1 MSGRS
6 KHQMEDGPLLI
17 DFVAPTSLL
26 REPNRTSALPVIGNG
41 PPGTFVLFPNG
52 LRVSLPTD
60 QIVFADDTSGHARVG
75 FGGMRFVGSKEGRL
89 GHCQVADQ
97 SAFLSL
103 GAERPRSVSRHTSAH
118 PRDGTSG
125 LSRDGGELS
134 GGIVKLSCGWQSR
147 RMTSQPP
154 SYRGYRF
161 PPEIISHAVW
171 LYHRFGLSFRDV
183 EDLLAERGV
192 SVTYESIRQWCL
204 TFGLDYARRLRRRR
218 GRMGD
223 TWHLD
228 EVFVK
233 IQGRQQYLWRAVDE
247 DGDVIDILVQSRRH
261 RRAAIRFF
269 RKLLKGQ
276 GCVPRRLI
284 TDKLRSY
291 PAACRTVMPSV
302 VHCTDRYA
310 NNRAEVSHQPTR
322 ERERQMRRFKSAA
335 HAQRFLSVH
344 GPIQNLFRVGR
355 HLLRAVHH
363 RLLRTRAFG
372 VWREVTCV

>member
-1 MSGRS
+1 
-6 KHQMEDGPLLI
+6 
-17 DFVAPTSLL
+17 
-26 REPNRTSALPVIGNG
+26 
-41 PPGTFVLFPNG
+41 
-52 LRVSLPTD
+52 
-60 QIVFADDTSGHARVG
+60 
-75 FGGMRFVGSKEGRL
+75 
-89 GHCQVADQ
+89 
-97 SAFLSL
+97 
-103 GAERPRSVSRHTSAH
+103 
-118 PRDGTSG
+118 
-125 LSRDGGELS
+125 
-134 GGIVKLSCGWQSR
+134 
-147 RMTSQPP
+147 MTSPPP

-161 PPEIISHAVW
+161 LPEIISHAVW

-192 SVTYESIRQWCL
+192 TVTYESIRQWCL

-247 DGDVIDILVQSRRH
+247 DGDAIDVLVQSRRN
-261 RRAAIRFF
+261 RRAALRFF

-322 ERERQMRRFKSAA
+322 ERERQMRRFTSAA

-344 GPIQNLFRVGR
+344 DPIQNLFRVGR

>member
-1 MSGRS
+1 
-6 KHQMEDGPLLI
+6 
-17 DFVAPTSLL
+17 
-26 REPNRTSALPVIGNG
+26 
-41 PPGTFVLFPNG
+41 
-52 LRVSLPTD
+52 
-60 QIVFADDTSGHARVG
+60 
-75 FGGMRFVGSKEGRL
+75 
-89 GHCQVADQ
+89 
-97 SAFLSL
+97 
-103 GAERPRSVSRHTSAH
+103 
-118 PRDGTSG
+118 
-125 LSRDGGELS
+125 
-134 GGIVKLSCGWQSR
+134 
-147 RMTSQPP
+147 MTSPPP

-192 SVTYESIRQWCL
+192 TVTYESIRQWCL

-247 DGDVIDILVQSRRH
+247 DGDVIDILVQSRRN

-344 GPIQNLFRVGR
+344 GPVQNHFRVGR